1 MRKTKYSNKSRNKNN
16 RSHKSNKSNKDT
28 KRPNHIKDIIECS
41 LDFLNNLKLFHWN
54 THSYSEHMASDELF
68 EDIVKKTDKLVES
81 LLQNR
86 VPIKTS
92 ITLNTDK
99 KSFMNKLNSF
109 KKMMKTVSLPE
120 ELYSLRDDILIDI
133 DQFEYRLTL
142 H

>member
-1 MRKTKYSNKSRNKNN
+1 MKKTYKLYSTIFRRNKNSHSHS
-16 RSHKSNKSNKDT
+16 RSKKNTKS
-28 KRPNHIKDIIECS
+28 IIECS

-68 EDIVKKTDKLVES
+68 EDLVKKTDKLVES

-109 KKMMKTVSLPE
+109 KIMMKTVTLPE

>member
-1 MRKTKYSNKSRNKNN
+1 MRKTNKLYSTIFRRNKNS
-16 RSHKSNKSNKDT
+16 RSNKKGNHNK
-28 KRPNHIKDIIECS
+28 IKSLIECS

-54 THSYSEHMASDELF
+54 THSYPEHMASDELF
-68 EDIVKKTDKLVES
+68 EDLVKKTDTLVES
-81 LLQNR
+81 LLQIR

-133 DQFEYRLTL
+133 DQFEYRLTF

>member
-1 MRKTKYSNKSRNKNN
+1 MRKTHKLHSPIFRNKNRDT
-16 RSHKSNKSNKDT
+16 RS
-28 KRPNHIKDIIECS
+28 KRPKQIKDLIECS

-68 EDIVKKTDKLVES
+68 EDLVKKIDKLVES

-133 DQFEYRLTL
+133 DQFEYRLTF

>member
-1 MRKTKYSNKSRNKNN
+1 MRKTYKLYSTTFRRNKNS
-16 RSHKSNKSNKDT
+16 RTNKNSQT
-28 KRPNHIKDIIECS
+28 KIVIECS

-68 EDIVKKTDKLVES
+68 EDLVKKTDKLVES

-109 KKMMKTVSLPE
+109 KKIMKTVSLPE
-120 ELYSLRDDILIDI
+120 ELYSLRDEILIDI

>member
-1 MRKTKYSNKSRNKNN
+1 MRKTYKLYSTIFRRNKNS
-16 RSHKSNKSNKDT
+16 RTNKKNHT
-28 KRPNHIKDIIECS
+28 KNVIECS

-68 EDIVKKTDKLVES
+68 EDLVKKTDKLVES

-99 KSFMNKLNSF
+99 KSFMNKLISF
-109 KKMMKTVSLPE
+109 KKMMKTVTLPE
-120 ELYSLRDDILIDI
+120 ELYSLRDEILIDM